1 MTKLKEQKAEL
12 TPEQRRQLNAIVIPP
27 IVREQLADY
36 AHDAWSGWMKYM
48 FEKMTINEDGTATMP
63 KWAVD
68 RWTFQMNK
76 TYNELPEDMKES
88 DRQEADRMIAIVK
101 AV

>member
-1 MTKLKEQKAEL
+1 MNKNRESVDLNEL
-12 TPEQRRQLNAIVIPP
+12 LTNKH
-27 IVREQLADY
+27 EQLAYY

-48 FEKMTINEDGTATMP
+48 FEKMTINDDGTAIMP

-76 TYNELPEDMKES
+76 TYDELPEDMKET
-88 DRQEADRMIAIVK
+88 DRQEADRMITIIKAI
-101 AV
+101 

>member
-1 MTKLKEQKAEL
+1 MNKKKYGES
-12 TPEQRRQLNAIVIPP
+12 RQVDTNVIPP
-27 IVREQLADY
+27 NVREKLADY
-36 AHDAWSGWMKYM
+36 AHEAWSGWMKYM

-68 RWTFQMNK
+68 RWAFQMNK
-76 TYNELPEDMKES
+76 TYDELPEDMKKS